1 MSNRGDD
8 PKGLELDF
16 HKLIDTNVLGNI
28 HFYNLFM
35 PLILKGKTKK
45 VICISSGMADL
56 ELCNNYEIETGS
68 LYSISKAAMNA
79 VTAKFNA
86 QYKKDGVLFLSI
98 CPGMVDVGNVNPAE
112 RMNKSPL
119 FLLIPLPRLSPLLKI
134 QPDQTNKFSCTVNP
148 HQLAALQSLLGKFTQ
163 YAPHFKGPATP
174 DSSIKSVINVWENA
188 SIEKG
193 NGGAFLSHLG
203 SKQWL

>member
-1 MSNRGDD
+1 MSNRGEN
-8 PKGLELDF
+8 PKGLEEHL
-16 HKLIDTNVLGNI
+16 HKLIDTNVTGNI

-35 PLILKGKTKK
+35 PLVLKGKVKK

-56 ELCNNYEIETGS
+56 EICNSLELETGS
-68 LYSISKAAMNA
+68 LYSLSKGAMNV

-98 CPGMVDVGNVNPAE
+98 CPGMVDVGNINPAE
-112 RMNKSPL
+112 RTNNP
-119 FLLIPLPRLSPLLKI
+119 PLPPPFPRSLVSFIKI
-134 QPDQTNKFSCTVNP
+134 QSDQSDEFSCTVTP
-148 HQLAALQSLLGKFTQ
+148 HQLAGLQSMLGKFMQ

-174 DSSIKSVINVWENA
+174 EVFIRAVINVWENA

-193 NGGAFLSHLG
+193 DGGAYLSHLG
-203 SKQWL
+203 NKQWL